1 MPMKPRQKYVPM
13 YTQVR
18 PEQKEFAA
26 MFAAQ
31 HGISVNQFVRDALQH
46 AIDCP
51 FFNGRSST
59 IGITPPT
66 EGSGT

>member
-1 MPMKPRQKYVPM
+1 MGMKPRQKYVPL

-26 MFAAQ
+26 RYAAEN
-31 HGISVNQFVRDALQH
+31 GIAINQFVRDAIQH

-59 IGITPPT
+59 TGNVPPT
-66 EGSGT
+66 KGTST